1 MNWGGSKGLDHFQD
15 VCIVMGANHWMRL
28 IQQKLAALPPSS
40 RNRLYVA
47 CSRARGNI
55 YFIPESH
62 LRRFR
67 NEVSGFSTGHKPVKS
82 SQRQN

>member
-1 MNWGGSKGLDHFQD
+1 
-15 VCIVMGANHWMRL
+15 IVMGPTHWKLLTR
-28 IQQKLAALPPSS
+28 QELAALPPAS

-55 YFIPESH
+55 YFVSETH

-67 NEVSGFSTGHKPVKS
+67 V
-82 SQRQN
+82 

>member
-1 MNWGGSKGLDHFQD
+1 
-15 VCIVMGANHWMRL
+15 
-28 IQQKLAALPPSS
+28 
-40 RNRLYVA
+40 VA

-67 NEVSGFSTGHKPVKS
+67 N
-82 SQRQN
+82 

>member
-1 MNWGGSKGLDHFQD
+1 QD

-67 NEVSGFSTGHKPVKS
+67 N
-82 SQRQN
+82 

>member
-1 MNWGGSKGLDHFQD
+1 
-15 VCIVMGANHWMRL
+15 
-28 IQQKLAALPPSS
+28 ALPPSS

-67 NEVSGFSTGHKPVKS
+67 N
-82 SQRQN
+82 

>member
-1 MNWGGSKGLDHFQD
+1 GSS
-15 VCIVMGANHWMRL
+15 HW
-28 IQQKLAALPPSS
+28 KLLTRQELATLPPAS

-55 YFIPESH
+55 YFVPETH

-67 NEVSGFSTGHKPVKS
+67 N
-82 SQRQN
+82 